1 MVKGAKMKTPTI
13 QQEYDSYID
22 MLYNEDIS
30 ETQYNELRKAYY
42 AGCSFTYN
50 VFHNGSQID
59 ISEGKEMIKSLREQI
74 NSFAIGESEK

>member
-1 MVKGAKMKTPTI
+1 MKTPTI

-30 ETQYNELRKAYY
+30 E
-42 AGCSFTYN
+42 
-50 VFHNGSQID
+50 D
-59 ISEGKEMIKSLREQI
+59 KEMIKSLREQI